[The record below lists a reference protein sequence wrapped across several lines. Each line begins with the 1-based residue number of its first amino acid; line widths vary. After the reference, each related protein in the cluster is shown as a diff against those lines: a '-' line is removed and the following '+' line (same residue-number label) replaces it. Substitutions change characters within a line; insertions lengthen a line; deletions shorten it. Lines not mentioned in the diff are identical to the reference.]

1 MNNHSFSLFGFDQV
15 MNYNNSMK
23 KRLAFFAN
31 DLRIGGIE
39 NALVNLLNM
48 IDYHKYDVT
57 LFLERKT
64 GELLKQVNENVD
76 VREYRIISE
85 GNVLIRKFRNFFNRL
100 KWSLSNRNKY
110 DFSCAYVPYSFM
122 ACKLAKIC
130 SSNSSIYVHTDYT
143 LIYENKDFHDFFD
156 KRDINGFRKVFFVSA
171 NARDAFLKEYTNL
184 AGKTIVCNNF
194 VDYETIRKKAEV
206 PIPDEKEKDVLLVF
220 VGRLEDDSKKVGRLL
235 ETVKYLKSYKINAE
249 AWIIGDGPD
258 RDMYE
263 KYVTDNELSDIVSFK
278 GMQSNPYPYMK
289 KADYI
294 VLTSDYEGYPVVYL
308 ESLCLGKKLIT
319 TIDVNDEMIFIPD
332 NYGYIVSKDVN
343 KMKEQV
349 RDIML
354 NDNLDYQDVD
364 MADLN
369 RRKMSILEIVFN
381 GED

>member
-1 MNNHSFSLFGFDQV
+1 
-15 MNYNNSMK
+15 MNYNDFMK

-48 IDYHKYDVT
+48 IDYNKYDVT

-64 GELLKQVNENVD
+64 GELLKQVNKNVD

-85 GNVLIRKFRNFFNRL
+85 GNVLIRKFRNLFNRL
-100 KWSLSNRNKY
+100 KWSLSNRGKY
-110 DFSCAYVPYSFM
+110 DFSCAFAPYSLM

-130 SSNSSIYVHTDYT
+130 SSNSSMYIHTDYT
-143 LIYENKDFHDFFD
+143 LIYENNDFYDFFD
-156 KRDINGFRKVFFVSA
+156 KRDIGGFRKIFFVSA
-171 NARDAFLKEYTNL
+171 NARDAFLKEYHNL

-319 TIDVNDEMIFIPD
+319 TIDVNDEMVFIPD
-332 NYGYIVSKDVN
+332 NYGYIVSNDVN

-349 RDIML
+349 KNILL
-354 NDNLDYQDVD
+354 NDNLDYQGVD

-369 RRKMSILEIVFN
+369 RRKMSILERVFN